1 MYDVAYAQ
9 GAGAGSAGGG
19 FSMLV
24 PLVLMFLV
32 FYFLL
37 IRPQQKKQRKHQD
50 MLKGLKV
57 GDKIITSGGL
67 CGTIVDGGDPILKL
81 EIADKIK
88 VEVGRGYISGKLRP
102 QGRQGGRVGRCWR
115 CPVGLFVR
123 GGRFLEQAVQEIK
136 YARRSRGQSPGV
148 LYFSKDLNIGF
159 CASA

>member
-37 IRPQQKKQRKHQD
+37 IRPQKKKQQKHQD
-50 MLKGLKV
+50 MLKSLKV
-57 GDKIITSGGL
+57 GDKVITSGGL

-81 EIADKIK
+81 EIADKVK
-88 VEVGRGYISGKLRP
+88 VEVGRGFISGKLGTPKDARGMEP
-102 QGRQGGRVGRCWR
+102 GAADQAPSTASSEGGPFGFL
-115 CPVGLFVR
+115 GKLF
-123 GGRFLEQAVQEIK
+123 K
-136 YARRSRGQSPGV
+136 
-148 LYFSKDLNIGF
+148 K
-159 CASA
+159 